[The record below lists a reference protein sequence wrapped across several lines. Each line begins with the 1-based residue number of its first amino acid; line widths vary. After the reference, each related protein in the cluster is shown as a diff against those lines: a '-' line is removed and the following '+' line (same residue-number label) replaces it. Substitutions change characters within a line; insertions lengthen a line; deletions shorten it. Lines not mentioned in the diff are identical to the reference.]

1 VLEEFEIKE
10 KQMTKRKAYLVASSF
25 KINRQYVLHLSKA
38 KILVLSQARLV
49 DKDKSEIPTP
59 TIKVIR
65 YSLRPLPGKY
75 VAILGARTVE
85 GEIVTCEVKIIV
97 RDKSKVFVFFL
108 LGVLA
113 LGVILY
119 QI

>member
-1 VLEEFEIKE
+1 
-10 KQMTKRKAYLVASSF
+10 MMKRRASQREAHLVASSF
-25 KINRQYVLHLSKA
+25 KINPQDVLHLSKA

-49 DKDKSEIPTP
+49 DKDKNEIPTP

-75 VAILGARTVE
+75 VAILGARTTK

-113 LGVILY
+113 LGMILY

>member
-1 VLEEFEIKE
+1 
-10 KQMTKRKAYLVASSF
+10 MRKRRASQREAYLVASSF
-25 KINRQYVLHLSKA
+25 KINPQDVLHLSKA
-38 KILVLSQARLV
+38 KILVLSQARLM
-49 DKDKSEIPTP
+49 DKNKNEIPTT

-65 YSLRPLPGKY
+65 YSISPLPGKY
-75 VAILGARTVE
+75 VAILGARTAE

-113 LGVILY
+113 LGMILS